1 MTPSVWSVL
10 VIFVLAPLGVSALI
24 TAVVLLL
31 ASPTRRPVVQPV
43 VGADHAVAPALGDRV
58 SNIKI
63 AKEARAWMRPS
74 DHVPVTATLELS

>member
-43 VGADHAVAPALGDRV
+43 VGADEGAQEEGLVGPGEGDV
-58 SNIKI
+58 D
-63 AKEARAWMRPS
+63 A
-74 DHVPVTATLELS
+74 ATEGDPPP